1 MDMDTQDR
9 RFVRTYLLH
18 VPVFEKRIEHVDLFQ
33 LALLVKRHLGRR
45 RRLRGIG

>member
-18 VPVFEKRIEHVDLFQ
+18 VPVFEKRVEYVDLFQ
-33 LALLVKRHLGRR
+33 LALFVKGHFGRR
-45 RRLRGIG
+45 SRLRWVG